1 MKRMLLA
8 MLLALACCGAAAKG
22 RKAHFYYP
30 RLEGTYVMVK
40 SIPPAVTDDAEISRT
55 PGRKEPIMK
64 CCSIRHFLI

>member
-1 MKRMLLA
+1 MKRMLWA

-40 SIPPAVTDDAEISRT
+40 SIPPS
-55 PGRKEPIMK
+55 
-64 CCSIRHFLI
+64 